1 MPSHPS
7 HAALATL
14 LLFPAAAHAELSF
27 ERDIRPIVKTHCFQC
42 HGEGEKL
49 KGGVDLRLRRFM
61 LRELKEGG
69 GHVMVP
75 GQPDASEMLRLVREG
90 EMPKEGKKLSAEE
103 IAKLEKWIAAG
114 APTLR
119 EEPAEVPK
127 FFITEEEREFWAFQ
141 PIVRPAGKNTV
152 DDFIAEKLAAVG
164 LDFAPEADSRTLIR
178 RLSLDLTG
186 LPPTPEEVEAFAN
199 DTAPDA

>member
-14 LLFPAAAHAELSF
+14 LLFHAVANAELSF

-61 LRELKEGG
+61 LRELKDGG
-69 GHVMVP
+69 EHVMVP
-75 GQPDASEMLRLVREG
+75 GKPAESEMLRLVREG
-90 EMPKEGKKLSAEE
+90 EMPKEGRKLSAAE

-114 APTLR
+114 APTVR
-119 EEPAEVPK
+119 EEPAEV
-127 FFITEEEREFWAFQ
+127 
-141 PIVRPAGKNTV
+141 
-152 DDFIAEKLAAVG
+152 
-164 LDFAPEADSRTLIR
+164 
-178 RLSLDLTG
+178 
-186 LPPTPEEVEAFAN
+186 
-199 DTAPDA
+199 